1 MSLIAIKDRTT
12 AEDEEYRNLE
22 RSNASVVYI
31 RSAEKIEKFSIEL
44 SIGDGWA
51 YKLAG
56 GDARMYAIKNE
67 KVNIPARKSIAIQ
80 TAESFIMPSNMY
92 GLIVP
97 KGSLLL
103 QRGVIMGS
111 TKIDPLFNG
120 KLKILLYNTTNKKIS
135 LKQGE
140 FIASA
145 IFLRTEKPI
154 DLPPRNEECLTPENY
169 GWQKRIYH
177 LMKSDPKFF
186 INVTALVLTSSLFS
200 TLFILIIQHYCQ
212 GNSMVTP

>member
-12 AEDEEYRNLE
+12 EYAKKFGELE
-22 RSNASVVYI
+22 RSDASVVYI
-31 RSAEKIEKFSIEL
+31 KSAENIEEFSIEL

-51 YKLAG
+51 EKMSG
-56 GDARMYAIKNE
+56 GDARMYEIENG
-67 KVNIPARKSIAIQ
+67 KVNIPAKNSIVIQ
-80 TAESFIMPSNMY
+80 TIESFIVPSNMY
-92 GLIVP
+92 GLIMP

-103 QRGVIMGS
+103 QKGVLMGS

-145 IFLRTEKPI
+145 IFLRTERPI
-154 DLPPRNEECLTPENY
+154 DLPPRRERCLASKSY
-169 GWQKRIYH
+169 KWYQKIYH
-177 LMKSDPKFF
+177 FWKADPKFF
-186 INVTALVLTSSLFS
+186 IKMAALVLTSSLFS
-200 TLFILIIQHYCQ
+200 TLLTSIIQYYCQ
-212 GNSMVTP
+212 GNSIVTP